1 MDTSPTQNST
11 RSTFY
16 AISAHLFV
24 QLKELIKT
32 LHKAHAPS
40 AGYDT
45 LLERQRVEQSLRGS
59 PRQLSPEHVERLV
72 TQELLVSQMS
82 HQLASYSEGLEQL
95 HSLCLRQEQRVS
107 CIENHAAALE
117 RQLGQK
123 AKRISDLE
131 SDGTSK
137 KCQIQSLQQQLQKYK
152 SICSYVTMVTS
163 QVHAV
168 HEACLLCVHLEAVEQ
183 YAPP

>member
-16 AISAHLFV
+16 GISAHLFI
-24 QLKELIKT
+24 QLENLIQT
-32 LHKAHAPS
+32 LHKSRAPL

-45 LLERQRVEQSLRGS
+45 LLERQRVEQSLKGS
-59 PRQLSPEHVERLV
+59 PRQLSPEHAERLV

-82 HQLASYSEGLEQL
+82 QQLASYSEGLEQL

-131 SDGTSK
+131 TDDTSK
-137 KCQIQSLQQQLQKYK
+137 KRQIQSLQQQLQKYK

-163 QVHAV
+163 QVRASHM
-168 HEACLLCVHLEAVEQ
+168 ACLLCI
-183 YAPP
+183 